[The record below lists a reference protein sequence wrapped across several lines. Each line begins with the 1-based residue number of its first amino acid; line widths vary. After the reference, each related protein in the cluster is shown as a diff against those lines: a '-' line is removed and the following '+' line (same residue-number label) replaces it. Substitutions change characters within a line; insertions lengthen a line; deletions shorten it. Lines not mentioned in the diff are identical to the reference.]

1 MSAAPPDEVLTVRLA
16 EAADHL
22 ALGRL
27 AGRDSARVPTGDVL
41 LARSTARCGR
51 PSRPTARPSSPTPS
65 GPPPS
70 SSSCCACAA
79 PSYAG
84 GDPAVRGRH
93 AWRARSRCAPGLP
106 DARRPLHA
114 APVLAGRRRALPEG
128 FAPAAH
134 EAAAEG
140 HLHLAFPGSPCARRS
155 GCGRWA
161 RQRTRGR
168 WTRRTCAP
176 WRPYRTWVA
185 VLLRAVLE
193 DETGEIAARRA

>member
-1 MSAAPPDEVLTVRLA
+1 MDATPGAR
-16 EAADHL
+16 
-22 ALGRL
+22 GRN
-27 AGRDSARVPTGDVL
+27 
-41 LARSTARCGR
+41 
-51 PSRPTARPSSPTPS
+51 ARPACLMPAARFTLHPR
-65 GPPPS
+65 GPYS
-70 SSSCCACAA
+70 LAA
-79 PSYAG
+79 G
-84 GDPAVRGRH
+84 
-93 AWRARSRCAPGLP
+93 ARFL
-106 DARRPLHA
+106 
-114 APVLAGRRRALPEG
+114 EG

-185 VLLRAVLE
+185 VLLRAALE